1 LFFGHGLFIYIIYS
15 NFIEAHNI
23 LRPYIFMRVQRREFI
38 MALDNQELLEYIEK
52 RAKYNVRDKKF
63 FRNTDILKEAFS
75 VSEEKAYEILK
86 DIMIRK
92 NIKNTKEAII
102 DEYLYMLGNGYA
114 SLREQVELFGGHKL
128 SAIKKEAERRLKNFD
143 KGSIIDIFKEV
154 YNVQEEEVAEL
165 LLKYMDY
172 LEGIDFSF
180 KVNVTTFNKFLEDNF
195 EELDKQA
202 KRYGF

>member
-1 LFFGHGLFIYIIYS
+1 
-15 NFIEAHNI
+15 
-23 LRPYIFMRVQRREFI
+23 

-52 RAKYNVRDKKF
+52 RAKYNIKDKKF
-63 FRNTDILKEAFS
+63 FRNTDILREAFL

-114 SLREQVELFGGHKL
+114 SLKEQMDLFGGHKL
-128 SAIKKEAERRLKNFD
+128 SAIKKEAERKLKNFD
-143 KGSIIDIFKEV
+143 KGSIIDIFREV
-154 YNVQEEEVAEL
+154 YNVDEEDIPEL
-165 LLKYMDY
+165 LVKYMDF
-172 LEGIDFSF
+172 LQGTDFDF
-180 KVNVTTFNKFLEDNF
+180 KVNITNFNKFLEDDF
-195 EELDKQA
+195 DELDKQA